1 MSEKFTDN
9 LHSNEAPENQDGFG
23 ELTPSNEAGTLV
35 DAESEVAPPQNE
47 LDSVVPELSPSSEEI
62 LALETGEQEV
72 AISIIAE
79 GIKNETG
86 EVIAPE
92 DLQSGDT
99 RVREEVS
106 GWLDRHPKVAKSL
119 RIFTLSTA
127 FVAAGAAPVEA
138 KADYADQIINAVVQA
153 ATQQRNVGSQQQIYR
168 EQTMRN
174 QEIQEHRAQANMQ
187 QSQRDLLNRQQLE
200 REDLAHRRA
209 MESIKDPH
217 TREDMELSYRQS
229 RERKVAFYNQER
241 QETVMSAQRQA
252 QQEQLTQHQRSQ
264 QQQIGVNAQNQVLR
278 DGANEF
284 LRNILMKR

>member
-9 LHSNEAPENQDGFG
+9 LHSNEAPENQDDLS
-23 ELTPSNEAGTLV
+23 EIPLSNGQEIPM
-35 DAESEVAPPQNE
+35 DAENEVAPEQNKSE
-47 LDSVVPELSPSSEEI
+47 SVGAELSPSSEEI
-62 LALETGEQEV
+62 LVLETGEQEV
-72 AISIIAE
+72 AMRIIAE
-79 GIKNETG
+79 GIRNETG
-86 EVIAPE
+86 EVITPE

-99 RVREEVS
+99 RVKEEVS
-106 GWLDRHPKVAKSL
+106 GWLDRHPKVVKSL

-153 ATQQRNVGSQQQIYR
+153 ATRQQNVESQHQIYR
-168 EQTMRN
+168 EQAMRN
-174 QEIQEHRAQANMQ
+174 QEIQEHRAQVNMQ

-241 QETVMSAQRQA
+241 QETIMSAQRRA
-252 QQEQLTQHQRSQ
+252 QQEQLVQQRSQ
-264 QQQIGVNAQNQVLR
+264 QQQIVVNAQNQVLQN
-278 DGANEF
+278 GTNEF